1 MILEAL
7 NIMIL
12 EVALSTVM
20 LEVALPLACSG
31 NGRRKKKEKKKKNTH
46 QMMSPSGLVVSKT
59 ASIATCIVGWM
70 GGANITKSSRKNR
83 EAVSE
88 FYGDPVLKLK
98 GLVVEAKN
106 SGVQL

>member
-12 EVALSTVM
+12 EVALSTMM
-20 LEVALPLACSG
+20 LEVALPIACSG
-31 NGRRKKKEKKKKNTH
+31 NGGRKKKNI
-46 QMMSPSGLVVSKT
+46 SRSGLVVGNS
-59 ASIATCIVGWM
+59 ASVATCIVGWM
-70 GGANITKSSRKNR
+70 GGTDIAKSSRKNR

-88 FYGDPVLKLK
+88 FYGDQVLKLK

>member
-1 MILEAL
+1 
-7 NIMIL
+7 MIL

-20 LEVALPLACSG
+20 LEVALPIACSG
-31 NGRRKKKEKKKKNTH
+31 NGRKKNNI
-46 QMMSPSGLVVSKT
+46 SPSGPVVSNS

-88 FYGDPVLKLK
+88 FCGDPVLKLK

>member
-7 NIMIL
+7 MIL

-20 LEVALPLACSG
+20 LEIALPIACSG
-31 NGRRKKKEKKKKNTH
+31 NGGKKKKTNI
-46 QMMSPSGLVVSKT
+46 SRSGLVVSNS
-59 ASIATCIVGWM
+59 ASVATCIVGWM
-70 GGANITKSSRKNR
+70 GGTNITKSSRKNR

>member
-20 LEVALPLACSG
+20 LEVALPIACSG
-31 NGRRKKKEKKKKNTH
+31 NGRKKKKTI
-46 QMMSPSGLVVSKT
+46 SPSGLVVSNS

-70 GGANITKSSRKNR
+70 GGTHITKSSRKNR
-83 EAVSE
+83 EAASE